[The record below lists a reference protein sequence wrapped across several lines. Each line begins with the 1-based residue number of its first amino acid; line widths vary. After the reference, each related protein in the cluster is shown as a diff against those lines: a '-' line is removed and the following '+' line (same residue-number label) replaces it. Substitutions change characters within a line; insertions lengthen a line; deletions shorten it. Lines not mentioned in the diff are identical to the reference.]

1 MMSFGIELLASILS
15 PQRCA
20 ACDTPV
26 ARLVA
31 FCPAC
36 RSTVEPARESDVR
49 SMAAFVYGGAIA
61 HVIRRLK
68 YERRADLA
76 NPLGDLV
83 WRAMAPCAGE
93 FRGAIVIPV
102 PLHPSRLV
110 ERGYNQ
116 ATLIARRLALRLDA
130 PFRPL
135 GLARV
140 RDTPQQ
146 AALDR
151 EARRKNVADAFRVRR
166 QESVH
171 DQSILLVDDVCTTGA
186 TLEACTRA
194 LMHAGA
200 ARVTH
205 AVVARALRDDTGA

>member
-1 MMSFGIELLASILS
+1 MSFGVELLASIVS
-15 PQRCA
+15 PPRCA
-20 ACDTPV
+20 ACDARV

-36 RSTVEPARESDVR
+36 RSTVEPAREGDTR
-49 SMAAFVYGGAIA
+49 SLAAFAYGGAIA
-61 HVIRRLK
+61 QAIRRLK
-68 YERRADLA
+68 YERRPDLA

-83 WRAMAPCAGE
+83 WRALAPYAGE

-110 ERGYNQ
+110 ERGFNQ
-116 ATLIARRLALRLDA
+116 ATLIARRIALRLDA

-135 GLARV
+135 ALART

-151 EARRKNVADAFRVRR
+151 GARRKNVAGAFRVRR
-166 QESVH
+166 QESV
-171 DQSILLVDDVCTTGA
+171 QNQRVLLVDDVCTTGA
-186 TLEACTRA
+186 TLDACTSA
-194 LMHAGA
+194 LMNAGA

-205 AVVARALRDDTGA
+205 AVVARALRDDIGA

>member
-1 MMSFGIELLASILS
+1 MMSFGVEILASILS

-20 ACDTPV
+20 ACDAPV
-26 ARLVA
+26 ARLVV

-36 RSTVEPARESDVR
+36 RSTLEPAGDSDVR
-49 SMAAFVYGGAIA
+49 SMAAFAYGGAIA
-61 HVIRRLK
+61 RAIRRLK

-76 NPLGDLV
+76 NPLGDLL
-83 WRAMAPCAGE
+83 WRAMAPCTGE
-93 FRGAIVIPV
+93 FRGVIVIPV

-110 ERGYNQ
+110 ERGFNQ

-146 AALDR
+146 AALNR
-151 EARRKNVADAFRVRR
+151 EARTKNVADAFRAR
-166 QESVH
+166 QKESLRS
-171 DQSILLVDDVCTTGA
+171 QSILLVDDVCTTGA
-186 TLEACTRA
+186 TLEACTSA
-194 LMHAGA
+194 LMHADA